1 MFQFRG
7 IFQSCIKETTFW
19 CCCIVFLHKRETSHN
34 KLFKLHLN
42 APQHWRRSTQIVD
55 FTSLCWYFYWSPALI
70 ISFWAFSR
78 RVLECVCLFCSET
91 KKRVDR
97 GWRRERKE
105 FNTSEVKK
113 ENQVVFVTHCWSAE
127 RRSAAVRRT
136 LHPLS
141 DQAGHAHLQPLR
153 VLVQK
158 KHRDQMFGYRRH
170 PEVSQ
175 PRIADCFTARH
186 SCISTGEENL
196 YINFSLWRR
205 WWNFGVFSYLSI
217 QRLK

>member
-7 IFQSCIKETTFW
+7 IFQSCIKEKTFW

-42 APQHWRRSTQIVD
+42 TPQHWRRRRRTQIVD

-97 GWRRERKE
+97 GWRRER
-105 FNTSEVKK
+105 
-113 ENQVVFVTHCWSAE
+113 
-127 RRSAAVRRT
+127 RRSSTR
-136 LHPLS
+136 
-141 DQAGHAHLQPLR
+141 LR
-153 VLVQK
+153 
-158 KHRDQMFGYRRH
+158 
-170 PEVSQ
+170 
-175 PRIADCFTARH
+175 
-186 SCISTGEENL
+186 
-196 YINFSLWRR
+196 WRR
-205 WWNFGVFSYLSI
+205 RIRLCLWLTVGLQSDGLLPSDGPFTHWVIRPATPTFSPSASWFRRNTETRCLVTDDILRFHNRALQIVLQQDTHVFQQERKIY
-217 QRLK
+217 K